1 MKKTVK
7 SYLVIDKAEFF
18 KKLQDRM
25 VSGQGLAVRQIT
37 SEEELEKFKVEI
49 SEWSDYNLELL
60 KQSFNNPENEYR
72 QEYKK
77 SYTRLDF
84 IGTHSLKD
92 NIKTQKKKMASY
104 LTAIENLMNKTALIP
119 ILQSCLK
126 KGKLEA

>member
-77 SYTRLDF
+77 SYTRLGF